1 MTIDDRNKARRS
13 PWKWILAVGV
23 VIGLVV
29 GTRLLPVGEW
39 LAELNL
45 WLDELGAVGIVVFI
59 FVYILATVLFLPGA
73 ILTIGAGFVFGL
85 LWGFV
90 GVSIGSTT
98 GAACAFLIGRYFARD
113 KVQETAANKP
123 KFRAI
128 DRAVGKQGWK
138 IVLLLR
144 LSPLVPFNLQNYVYG
159 LTAIKFWPYVAA
171 SWAGMIPGTLLYVYL
186 GAAGR
191 AGVEAAAKGELE
203 RDPLEIAFFVVGFI
217 ATVIV
222 TIYVTRIARRA
233 LKEAEPEV
241 AEGKES

>member
-1 MTIDDRNKARRS
+1 MTKDQQKGHRQF
-13 PWKWILAVGV
+13 PWKWILAGLV
-23 VIGLVV
+23 VIGLIAA
-29 GTRLLPVGEW
+29 TRLLPIGEW
-39 LAELNL
+39 LAALNL
-45 WLDELGAVGIVVFI
+45 WLDELGPVGIVVFI
-59 FVYILATVLFLPGA
+59 FVYIFATVLFLPGA
-73 ILTIGAGFVFGL
+73 ILTIGGGFVFGL

-113 KVQETAANKP
+113 KVREVAAEKP

-128 DRAVGKQGWK
+128 DHAVGKQGWK
-138 IVLLLR
+138 IVALLR

-171 SWAGMIPGTLLYVYL
+171 SWGGMIPGTLLYVYL

-203 RDPLEIAFFVVGFI
+203 RDPLEVVFFVVGLI
-217 ATVIV
+217 ATIIV

-233 LKEAEPEV
+233 LKEAGPEV
-241 AEGKES
+241 EQSEGP